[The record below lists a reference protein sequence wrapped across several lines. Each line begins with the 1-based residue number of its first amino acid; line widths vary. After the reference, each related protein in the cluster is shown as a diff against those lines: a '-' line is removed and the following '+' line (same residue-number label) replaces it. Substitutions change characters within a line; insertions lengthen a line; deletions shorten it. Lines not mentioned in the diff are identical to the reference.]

1 MITRDQFSESA
12 ARFLADEMKKKE
24 RNDFLEK
31 IYSDPLLANEFL
43 SIRQI
48 WEKAGG
54 ADERF
59 RDTRSAWNRLQAR
72 LENQGLIPREKNAVQ
87 VFSLAWVRIAAAVLF
102 VAASFMM
109 LRMVINTPGK
119 TTEYLSFHAS
129 GNSMSLDL
137 PDGSRAFLNKGS
149 ELTYHTGI
157 PDERQVEMKGE
168 AFFEV
173 MADPE
178 KPFTVTV
185 SDTRITVKGTSF
197 NLKENKQDGN
207 VELFVQTGKVSIA
220 NTAIAEGKEV
230 LPGQFAVSSG
240 IEISLASLNNPNYL
254 SWKTKEFQ
262 FENESLDKVLHT
274 ISEAYHTNIE
284 TKGFNPA
291 ELRISSTYSRQSV
304 ESVLQ
309 TISLLYGLELKENT
323 DGFILKKSEE

>member
-24 RNDFLEK
+24 RKDFLEK

-43 SIRQI
+43 SIRQV
-48 WEKAGG
+48 WEMAGG

-59 RDTRSAWNRLQAR
+59 RDTRSAWNRLQSR

-119 TTEYLSFHAS
+119 TNEYLSFHAS

-149 ELTYHTGI
+149 ELTYNTGLSE
-157 PDERQVEMKGE
+157 ERQVEMKGE

-178 KPFTVTV
+178 KPFIVTV

-220 NTAIAEGKEV
+220 NTAITGGKDV
-230 LPGQFAVSSG
+230 LPGQFAVSTG
-240 IEISLASLNNPNYL
+240 KEISLASQYNPNYL
-254 SWKTKEFQ
+254 SWKTKEFH
-262 FENESLDKVLHT
+262 FENESLDKVLRT

-284 TKGFNPA
+284 TKGFDPA
-291 ELRISSTYSRQSV
+291 ELRISSAYSRQSV

-309 TISLLYGLELKENT
+309 TISLLYGLELKENP